1 MNAYLSFLLY
11 LAAILGFVA
20 VTLWLNRI
28 VGPKPVSSDLK
39 LEPFEC
45 GAMPVQREIRGAVA
59 VKYSAI
65 AVVFIVF
72 DLETAFLIVW
82 ALAAQPLTGTLLFT
96 LGLFLALL
104 VLILAYVWKS
114 GLIQEVVE

>member
-1 MNAYLSFLLY
+1 MNAYLSFLVY

-45 GAMPVQREIRGAVA
+45 GATPVQREIRGAVA